1 MASNLDS
8 HSAKK
13 PRMTLQEALKPE
25 MENLRIRFP
34 TLITM
39 VLENVDDKSL
49 VTFKETSREMHD
61 FLDKERFYWI
71 RILRRYNGCF
81 VEFWNSWKM
90 VIEKNSVEMVREIAM
105 VVEKFFSAPVPF
117 PGLSIPRN
125 TRQWAPLFIAAHLGN
140 LSFFKYIFHK
150 TNNEYPIGH
159 TTALHLAA
167 QLGHLEICQYIVNN
181 TSVDIRITDRLKASP
196 IHLAAMKGHLDI
208 FNFLIEKFDLESC
221 KDYEG
226 TTTLHMAAIGG
237 HLEMCKLLIGKMQEK
252 SPVDDLG
259 WTPLHFAAE
268 SGHGEVCKLLAGYMG
283 NKNPVGN
290 DGFTPRQLWKN
301 FARDLFRN

>member
-105 VVEKFFSAPVPF
+105 VVEPFFSAPIPF
-117 PGLSIPRN
+117 PRN
-125 TRQWAPLFIAAHLGN
+125 TGCMYRGKNLKVIKDLM
-140 LSFFKYIFHK
+140 LSF
-150 TNNEYPIGH
+150 
-159 TTALHLAA
+159 A
-167 QLGHLEICQYIVNN
+167 V
-181 TSVDIRITDRLKASP
+181 
-196 IHLAAMKGHLDI
+196 
-208 FNFLIEKFDLESC
+208 
-221 KDYEG
+221 
-226 TTTLHMAAIGG
+226 
-237 HLEMCKLLIGKMQEK
+237 
-252 SPVDDLG
+252 
-259 WTPLHFAAE
+259 
-268 SGHGEVCKLLAGYMG
+268 
-283 NKNPVGN
+283 
-290 DGFTPRQLWKN
+290 
-301 FARDLFRN
+301 